1 MLLLMNFWSNVEQNK
16 FTEFSQFDH
25 KFRLMWF
32 DTSQQTM
39 KSQSILKTE
48 ILQKVIYLKYSI
60 LCFVVL

>member
-16 FTEFSQFDH
+16 FTEFSQFDQ

-39 KSQSILKTE
+39 KSQSILKIE
-48 ILQKVIYLKYSI
+48 ILQKAIYLKYSI